1 MAISSFLVLSLALL
15 AHARPKHAFE
25 PEDLGHRITL
35 PVISPDQGA
44 AAAAAAGLSQRSAPE
59 QQQEEEDKPFHI
71 LPYPYSSKRDVEP
84 EEEEDKPFHIL
95 PYPYPSKRSAESSD
109 AKDEDEEDKPF
120 HILPYPYPNKR
131 SILEEDDDEGAAGG
145 MTLPVPLRE
154 HDLPFVKEKRSILED
169 DDEGAAGGM
178 TLPVPLREHDLP
190 FLKEKR
196 KLPADDIPSGT
207 YTLPIIHARRP
218 KLASRAIE
226 VQVEN
231 RSDVSYYAQRE
242 YPPLKPSYVRLFLPT
257 HRVNF
262 SVNIGTP
269 PQTVYA
275 QIDTGS
281 FELWVNPNCSNVQSA
296 DQRFCRAIGFYDPS
310 SSSTADVTSQSA
322 RLRYGIG
329 SADVTYVHDTI
340 SLPGSGSGSKAM
352 KAVQFGVADTSVDE
366 FSGIL
371 GLGAGNGIN
380 TEYPNF
386 VDELA
391 AQGVTA
397 TKAFSLA
404 LGSKAEEEGV
414 IIFGGVDTAK
424 FHGELAHL
432 PIVPADDSPDGV
444 ARYWVKMKS
453 ISLTPPPPSSSGST
467 DDNNNKPVAFPQT
480 SMTVFLDSGSTLTL
494 LPPALVRQIASALG
508 STQTDESGFFVVD
521 CALASQDGTIDFEFD
536 GVTIR
541 VPYAEMIRQVS
552 TLPPHCYLGMMGSTQ
567 FALLGDTF
575 LRSAYG
581 EFLSHPPDVF
591 FLETFLSLFFSCV
604 YVCVYLCVTDMR
616 NTAVFDLTSNVVHLA
631 PYANCG
637 TNVKS
642 ITSTSSLS
650 NLVGTCNDPS
660 KPSSSPSPSQT
671 PSASPSSTATQKAS
685 KTASSKTAISP
696 PATTTTSISSS
707 NTPASSSPTPSTVNV
722 PSPTSAAGQ
731 TTLVVQPSVT
741 QVSPEGAETTAAAA
755 AAAATTTKTRAA
767 QSSSSSSSSSTT
779 TGIAPSQTGGTNGAG
794 RMGVHGF
801 ALSAVVVAAAG
812 FLLI

>member
-35 PVISPDQGA
+35 PVIPASPSPNQGA
-44 AAAAAAGLSQRSAPE
+44 TDLSQRSAAD
-59 QQQEEEDKPFHI
+59 QQEDKPFHI
-71 LPYPYSSKRDVEP
+71 LPYPYPSKRDVDSRQQP
-84 EEEEDKPFHIL
+84 EEEDKPFHIL
-95 PYPYPSKRSAESSD
+95 PYPYPSKRSAESSGE
-109 AKDEDEEDKPF
+109 AKDGEEGDKPF

-131 SILEEDDDEGAAGG
+131 SILEDDEGAAGG
-145 MTLPVPLRE
+145 MTLPVPL
-154 HDLPFVKEKRSILED
+154 
-169 DDEGAAGGM
+169 G
-178 TLPVPLREHDLP
+178 EHDLP

-196 KLPADDIPSGT
+196 KLPADDVPSGAF
-207 YTLPIIHARRP
+207 TLPIIHARRP

-231 RSDVSYYAQRE
+231 RSDVSYYAQ
-242 YPPLKPSYVRLFLPT
+242 L
-257 HRVNF
+257 
-262 SVNIGTP
+262 NIGTP

-281 FELWVNPNCSNVQSA
+281 FELWVNPNCTNVQSA

-329 SADVTYVHDTI
+329 SADVTYVRDTI
-340 SLPGSGSGSKAM
+340 ALSSSSTAM

-371 GLGAGNGIN
+371 GIGAGQGFN
-380 TEYPNF
+380 TDYPNF

-453 ISLTPPPPSSSGST
+453 ISLTPPSDSA
-467 DDNNNKPVAFPQT
+467 DDKPVAFPQT

-494 LPPALVRQIASALG
+494 LPPQLVRQIASALG

-575 LRSAYG
+575 LRSAY
-581 EFLSHPPDVF
+581 
-591 FLETFLSLFFSCV
+591 
-604 YVCVYLCVTDMR
+604 
-616 NTAVFDLTSNVVHLA
+616 AVFDLTSNVVHLA

-650 NLVGTCNDPS
+650 NLVGACNDPS
-660 KPSSSPSPSQT
+660 NSPSSPSKSPSSSP
-671 PSASPSSTATQKAS
+671 APSSTTTTKKVAS
-685 KTASSKTAISP
+685 KT
-696 PATTTTSISSS
+696 
-707 NTPASSSPTPSTVNV
+707 SSPTAVSPSATSSSSSSAPAPSSPTTTVNV
-722 PSPTSAAGQ
+722 PSPSSAVGQ
-731 TTLVVQPSVT
+731 PKVLPSVT
-741 QVSPEGAETTAAAA
+741 QASSGGAETTAAAA
-755 AAAATTTKTRAA
+755 AAAATSAA
-767 QSSSSSSSSSTT
+767 KGSSTT
-779 TGIAPSQTGGTNGAG
+779 TGVVPSQTGGTNGAG
-794 RMGVHGF
+794 RMGVRGF
-801 ALSAVVVAAAG
+801 ALSVVVAAMG
-812 FLLI
+812 FLLV

>member
-1 MAISSFLVLSLALL
+1 
-15 AHARPKHAFE
+15 
-25 PEDLGHRITL
+25 
-35 PVISPDQGA
+35 
-44 AAAAAAGLSQRSAPE
+44 
-59 QQQEEEDKPFHI
+59 
-71 LPYPYSSKRDVEP
+71 
-84 EEEEDKPFHIL
+84 
-95 PYPYPSKRSAESSD
+95 
-109 AKDEDEEDKPF
+109 
-120 HILPYPYPNKR
+120 
-131 SILEEDDDEGAAGG
+131 

-154 HDLPFVKEKRSILED
+154 HDLPFV
-169 DDEGAAGGM
+169 
-178 TLPVPLREHDLP
+178 
-190 FLKEKR
+190 KEKR

-218 KLASRAIE
+218 QLASRAIE

-231 RSDVSYYAQRE
+231 RSDVSYYAQ
-242 YPPLKPSYVRLFLPT
+242 L
-257 HRVNF
+257 
-262 SVNIGTP
+262 NIGTP

-340 SLPGSGSGSKAM
+340 SLPGSGSSSKAM

-414 IIFGGVDTAK
+414 VIFGGVDTAK

-453 ISLTPPPPSSSGST
+453 ISLTPPADGT
-467 DDNNNKPVAFPQT
+467 DNNNNGKPVAFPQT

-521 CALASQDGTIDFEFD
+521 CALTSQDGTIDFEFD

-575 LRSAYG
+575 LRSAY
-581 EFLSHPPDVF
+581 
-591 FLETFLSLFFSCV
+591 
-604 YVCVYLCVTDMR
+604 
-616 NTAVFDLTSNVVHLA
+616 AVFDLTSNVVHLA
-631 PYANCG
+631 PYTNCG

-660 KPSSSPSPSQT
+660 KPSSSPTPSPSK
-671 PSASPSSTATQKAS
+671 SPSSTATQRAS
-685 KTASSKTAISP
+685 KTASSKVAVSP
-696 PATTTTSISSS
+696 PATSSNN
-707 NTPASSSPTPSTVNV
+707 NTPASSSPTPTTINV
-722 PSPTSAAGQ
+722 PSPTSAILQ
-731 TTLVVQPSVT
+731 QPTAQPPSAT
-741 QVSPEGAETTAAAA
+741 QVSPGTAETSAAAA
-755 AAAATTTKTRAA
+755 AAATTKTRAA
-767 QSSSSSSSSSTT
+767 QSSSSSSSTT
-779 TGIAPSQTGGTNGAG
+779 TGVAPSQTGGTNGAG

-801 ALSAVVVAAAG
+801 ALSGVVAVMG
-812 FLLI
+812 FLLF

>member
-1 MAISSFLVLSLALL
+1 
-15 AHARPKHAFE
+15 
-25 PEDLGHRITL
+25 
-35 PVISPDQGA
+35 
-44 AAAAAAGLSQRSAPE
+44 
-59 QQQEEEDKPFHI
+59 
-71 LPYPYSSKRDVEP
+71 
-84 EEEEDKPFHIL
+84 
-95 PYPYPSKRSAESSD
+95 
-109 AKDEDEEDKPF
+109 
-120 HILPYPYPNKR
+120 
-131 SILEEDDDEGAAGG
+131 
-145 MTLPVPLRE
+145 
-154 HDLPFVKEKRSILED
+154 
-169 DDEGAAGGM
+169 M

-231 RSDVSYYAQRE
+231 RSDVSYYAQ
-242 YPPLKPSYVRLFLPT
+242 L
-257 HRVNF
+257 
-262 SVNIGTP
+262 NIGTP

-575 LRSAYG
+575 LRSAY
-581 EFLSHPPDVF
+581 
-591 FLETFLSLFFSCV
+591 
-604 YVCVYLCVTDMR
+604 
-616 NTAVFDLTSNVVHLA
+616 AVFDLTSNVVHLA